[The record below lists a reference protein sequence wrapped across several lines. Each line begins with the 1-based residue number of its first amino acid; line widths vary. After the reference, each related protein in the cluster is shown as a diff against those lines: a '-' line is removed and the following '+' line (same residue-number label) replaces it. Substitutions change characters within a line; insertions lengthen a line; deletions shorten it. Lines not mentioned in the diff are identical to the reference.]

1 MLYYFAQLN
10 LKLLLVIIVFGM
22 IMSKTRQIASQN
34 FSKKASGYYIMDFFN
49 DSHKILLISRTPRRF
64 L

>member
-34 FSKKASGYYIMDFFN
+34 FSFCNSGIVIM
-49 DSHKILLISRTPRRF
+49 
-64 L
+64 